1 MALWYYSLL
10 YKKSSLATQLSY
22 KKYQKALMQN
32 KNKNSHSKFIND
44 LVCEG
49 SEEKIQIATGNDSV
63 EQQGI

>member
-1 MALWYYSLL
+1 M
-10 YKKSSLATQLSY
+10 KSSLATQLSY
-22 KKYQKALMQN
+22 KKYRKALMQN
-32 KNKNSHSKFIND
+32 KNKNSRSKFIND

>member
-1 MALWYYSLL
+1 M
-10 YKKSSLATQLSY
+10 KSSLATQLSY

-32 KNKNSHSKFIND
+32 KNKNSRSKFIND

>member
-1 MALWYYSLL
+1 M
-10 YKKSSLATQLSY
+10 KSSLATQLSY

-32 KNKNSHSKFIND
+32 KNKNSRSKFIND

-49 SEEKIQIATGNDSV
+49 SEEKIPIATGNDSV